1 MQVESTLDSA
11 QQEQAPDT
19 ETPEPQVDP
28 VDSELEQ
35 LRSEIDQNRRG
46 ASRKITEMSQT
57 QSGLEDQVQ
66 LRDEQIAQLQQQL
79 QYSQQQANNN
89 NYSDDDG
96 QSQINRAVQEMA
108 PRVLEM
114 EQRLQDYQNREQE
127 DVKVTE
133 MQKQFGVSVEDA
145 RLAKQFFDEGDI
157 QKGYRLLELNSI
169 RNKRKGNAPASSGTA
184 APPPS
189 ATSNSTR
196 PAPDTGTAD
205 VIAQMESGQI
215 SPAERRRILAANPE
229 LLNEIQ
235 KRRG

>member
-11 QQEQAPDT
+11 QQQQASDT
-19 ETPEPQVDP
+19 ETPEPQADP

-35 LRSEIDQNRRG
+35 LRSELDQNRRG

-57 QSGLEDQVQ
+57 QSGLEDQVR

-79 QYSQQQANNN
+79 QHSQQQSNY

-108 PRVLEM
+108 PRFLEM
-114 EQRLQDYQNREQE
+114 EQRLQDYQNREQV
-127 DVKVTE
+127 DQKVTE
-133 MQKQFGVSVEDA
+133 MQQQFGVSADDA
-145 RLAKQFFDEGDI
+145 RLAKQFFDQGEI

-169 RNKRKGNAPASSGTA
+169 RNNRKTAAPAAQGTA

-189 ATSNSTR
+189 PTSNTTTS
-196 PAPDTGTAD
+196 APETGTAD
-205 VIAQMESGQI
+205 VVDQMESGQI
-215 SPAERRRILAANPE
+215 SPAERRRILASNPE

>member
-11 QQEQAPDT
+11 QQEQASDT
-19 ETPEPQVDP
+19 ETPEPQADP

-35 LRSEIDQNRRG
+35 LRSELDQNRRG

-57 QSGLEDQVQ
+57 QSGLEDQVR

-79 QYSQQQANNN
+79 QHSQQQSNYK
-89 NYSDDDG
+89 YSDADG

-108 PRVLEM
+108 PRFLEM
-114 EQRLQDYQNREQE
+114 EQRLQEYQNREQV
-127 DVKVTE
+127 DQKVTE
-133 MQKQFGVSVEDA
+133 MQQQFGVSVDDA
-145 RLAKQFFDEGDI
+145 RLAKQFFDQGEI

-169 RNKRKGNAPASSGTA
+169 RNKRKTAAPAAQGTA

-189 ATSNSTR
+189 PTSNTTTS
-196 PAPDTGTAD
+196 APETGTAD
-205 VIAQMESGQI
+205 VVDQMESGQI
-215 SPAERRRILAANPE
+215 SPAERRRILASNPE

>member
-11 QQEQAPDT
+11 QQEQASDT
-19 ETPEPQVDP
+19 ETPEPQADP

-35 LRSEIDQNRRG
+35 LRSELDQNRRG

-57 QSGLEDQVQ
+57 QSGLENQVR

-79 QYSQQQANNN
+79 QHSQQQSNY

-108 PRVLEM
+108 PRFLEM
-114 EQRLQDYQNREQE
+114 EQRLQEYQNREQV
-127 DVKVTE
+127 DQKVTE
-133 MQKQFGVSVEDA
+133 MQQQFGVSADDA
-145 RLAKQFFDEGDI
+145 RLAKQFFDQGEI

-169 RNKRKGNAPASSGTA
+169 RNKRKTAAPAAQGTA

-189 ATSNSTR
+189 PTSNITTS
-196 PAPDTGTAD
+196 APDTGTAD
-205 VIAQMESGQI
+205 VVDQMESGQI
-215 SPAERRRILAANPE
+215 SPAERRRILASNPE

>member
-11 QQEQAPDT
+11 QQQQASDT
-19 ETPEPQVDP
+19 ETPEPQADP

-35 LRSEIDQNRRG
+35 LRSELDQNRRG

-57 QSGLEDQVQ
+57 QSGLEDQVR

-79 QYSQQQANNN
+79 QHSQQQSNY

-108 PRVLEM
+108 PRFLEM
-114 EQRLQDYQNREQE
+114 EQRLQDYQNREQV
-127 DVKVTE
+127 DQKVTE
-133 MQKQFGVSVEDA
+133 MQQQFGVSADDA
-145 RLAKQFFDEGDI
+145 RLAKQFFDQGEI

-169 RNKRKGNAPASSGTA
+169 RNKRKTAAPAAQGTA

-189 ATSNSTR
+189 PPSNTTTS
-196 PAPDTGTAD
+196 APEPGTAD
-205 VIAQMESGQI
+205 VVDQMESGQI
-215 SPAERRRILAANPE
+215 SPAERRRILASNPE